1 MPRAAE
7 MDASVDEQQDHK
19 GTQKSG
25 SDKISGGA
33 RQVQRRCLQEISLEW
48 HRRAGRN
55 GGG

>member
-1 MPRAAE
+1 